1 LQPYCSHL
9 DLEENPGQY
18 MRLLLQSKGDFVEVG
33 SLLAPEERQLLAE
46 TLRSELQKLKGA
58 T

>member
-1 LQPYCSHL
+1 
-9 DLEENPGQY
+9 

-33 SLLAPEERQLLAE
+33 SLLVLEERHLLAE